1 MKPSVIQ
8 FLTHSAISSSMIF
21 IPVLAKELGASDFE
35 IGIIGGIYGFT
46 MFFSFYVFGRMS
58 DVYGRKMFLLVGLLA
73 CAVSFS
79 LQALA
84 FSPLTLCMA
93 RGVVGFS
100 LGIYPAALVAYVY
113 ESKKRLGRFT
123 GFGSLGWA
131 VGNFAAGIIAVYWQ
145 IFMFGSLFF
154 FIAFL
159 ITLKM
164 EMPKTR
170 LKVSFFP
177 ANIIK
182 KNLSVYLSFFLRHT
196 GAQAIWIIF
205 PLYMVSLGASKFWVG
220 ILYFINTFTQFLVM
234 QKIDR
239 FKSPSL
245 VITGLILSAFTFLSF
260 TLAPNFYWLIP
271 TQILL
276 GFSWSCMYVGSLKFV
291 MEKNIEKATSS
302 GLLNSTM
309 SLSAI
314 IGPIMGGA
322 LSLYYGYKSTMYF
335 AFVLTVIGLTVFY
348 FLSSTRVRTS
358 SSIKT

>member
-1 MKPSVIQ
+1 MKTSVTQ

-21 IPVLAKELGASDFE
+21 IPVLARELGASDFE
-35 IGIIGGIYGFT
+35 IGIIGGVYGFT
-46 MFFSFYVFGRMS
+46 MFFSYYVFGRMS
-58 DVYGRKMFLLVGLLA
+58 DIHGRKMFLLIGLFA
-73 CAVSFS
+73 CAVSFP

-93 RGVVGFS
+93 RSVVGFS
-100 LGIYPAALVAYVY
+100 LGIYPAALVSHVY

-123 GFGSLGWA
+123 GFGSLGLA
-131 VGNFAAGIIAVYWQ
+131 FGNFIAGIIAVYWE
-145 IFMFGSLFF
+145 IFMLGSLFF

-164 EMPKTR
+164 DMPKTR

-177 ANIIK
+177 ASIIK

-220 ILYFINTFTQFLVM
+220 TLYFINTFTQFLVM

-260 TLAPNFYWLIP
+260 TLTPNFYWLIP

-276 GFSWSCMYVGSLKFV
+276 GFSWSCLYVGSLKFV

-302 GLLNSTM
+302 GLLNSTL

-314 IGPIMGGA
+314 IGPIMGGL
-322 LSLYYGYKSTMYF
+322 LSLCYGYKSTMYF
-335 AFVLTVIGLTVFY
+335 GIVLTIIGLIY
-348 FLSSTRVRTS
+348 FLSSTSVRTS